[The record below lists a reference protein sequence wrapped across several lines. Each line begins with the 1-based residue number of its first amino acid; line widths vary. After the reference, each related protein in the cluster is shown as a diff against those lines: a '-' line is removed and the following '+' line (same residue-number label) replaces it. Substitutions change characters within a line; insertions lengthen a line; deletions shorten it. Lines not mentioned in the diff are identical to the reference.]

1 MNKDLKA
8 TIIETWEQITHKK
21 YVKTA
26 TIGFVKAYVYLS
38 KTTTMEINDTQ
49 SNLGLVILAIAGVT
63 LIYFIALKTVLKV
76 NKRIELQEE
85 QNKLLQELIDKQ

>member
-1 MNKDLKA
+1 
-8 TIIETWEQITHKK
+8 
-21 YVKTA
+21 
-26 TIGFVKAYVYLS
+26 
-38 KTTTMEINDTQ
+38 MEINDTQ